1 MSELTMWPIG
11 TWVEVSRSILL
22 PGERAP
28 QVPTDTAAV
37 PLELCIKGFL
47 QQPAALGQEAS
58 ITTLTGR
65 TQQGKVTSINPRHIH
80 GFGEPVPELLT
91 IGMELRQLLE
101 ESSDAK

>member
-1 MSELTMWPIG
+1 MSELITWPVD

-28 QVPTDTAAV
+28 QVPVDTAAV
-37 PLELCIKGFL
+37 PLELRIKGFL

-65 TQQGKVTSINPRHIH
+65 TQQGKVTSIKPRHIH

-91 IGMELRQLLE
+91 IGMELRQLLGG
-101 ESSDAK
+101 SNDAE